1 MTSEKTDLLMMAH
14 CIDLSKAAGKAGEY
28 PYAAVICRDNV
39 IVAEAM
45 NRVARDG
52 DVTRHAEVVAISQ
65 AQHALRATSLDDCVI
80 YTNAEPC
87 VFCSYAI
94 RESRIRRVVFGLNS
108 PLMGGL
114 SKWNVLGDTDLSTN
128 MPEVFAPPPEV
139 VSGFMA
145 DDAEQALIEWN
156 PLVAGIIRQRGL
168 FGAAPRVVINAMQM
182 RPENLRSRVLRF
194 LRRHFF
200 DHFGRRRT

>member
-1 MTSEKTDLLMMAH
+1 MTREKTDLLMMAH

-28 PYAAVICRDNV
+28 PYAAVICRDNL

-65 AQHALRATSLDDCVI
+65 AQHALGATSLDDCEI

-94 RESRIRRVVFGLNS
+94 RE
-108 PLMGGL
+108 
-114 SKWNVLGDTDLSTN
+114 
-128 MPEVFAPPPEV
+128 
-139 VSGFMA
+139 
-145 DDAEQALIEWN
+145 
-156 PLVAGIIRQRGL
+156 
-168 FGAAPRVVINAMQM
+168 
-182 RPENLRSRVLRF
+182 
-194 LRRHFF
+194 
-200 DHFGRRRT
+200 